1 MQIGESPMDR
11 NNFNQDY
18 VIVEPTRTKTR
29 QPAKKSRWREIEAIQ
44 DQKRLEEEL
53 QQFDYSTDFDD

>member
-1 MQIGESPMDR
+1 MDR
-11 NNFNQDY
+11 NSFNQDT
-18 VIVEPTRTKTR
+18 VIVEPPRAKTR

-53 QQFDYSTDFDD
+53 QDFDYSLDFDE